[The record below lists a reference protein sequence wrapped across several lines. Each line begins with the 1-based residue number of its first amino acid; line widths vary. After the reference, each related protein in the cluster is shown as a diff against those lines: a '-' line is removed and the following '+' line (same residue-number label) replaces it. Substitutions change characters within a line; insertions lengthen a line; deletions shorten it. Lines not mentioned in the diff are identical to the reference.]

1 VTDSRTIVIG
11 VDQGTTN
18 TKVVA
23 VDPDGR
29 VVHRATRPIATQAPR
44 DGWVEQDAEEMFANV
59 VGCVREVLAASGRSA
74 RDVAGLGIANQTE
87 TLVVWERATGRPVMP
102 AIVWQCRR
110 GEAELRD
117 LREDGV
123 AAMVRGRTGLDLDP
137 TFTAAKLRWLFA
149 NRPAIADGLRRGD
162 HLFGTVDCWLLWK
175 LTEGSSYATDS
186 SNASRTMLFDIA
198 RAAWDA
204 ELFALFGLT
213 MASLP
218 EVRHSAGAFGHTS
231 PALFGG
237 PIAITGMLG
246 DQQASLFGHGCFMA
260 GQIKA
265 TFGTGA
271 FIWLNA
277 GERPDFTVA
286 DGLIRTIAWH
296 LDRPCYAVEGF
307 VMYAGATL
315 DWLATRLSIPEG
327 GAGVVERA
335 RQAASSGGATLV
347 PAFQGLAAPWWR
359 PEARAALLGLSQ
371 STSAGQLCHAGLEA
385 ICFQV
390 RAIIELIAG
399 SGGGSIDL
407 LRVDGG
413 PTRSPYL
420 MQLQADVLQRP
431 LAVSGVDSLTSY
443 GAALMAG
450 LGAGLWTD
458 LDALRQVVGT
468 AAVVHPDAARAAAWD
483 SAYRH
488 WRATTEAVLGLSGN
502 RGGGA

>member
-1 VTDSRTIVIG
+1 VSDSRTIVIG

-18 TKVVA
+18 TKAVA
-23 VDPDGR
+23 VDAAGR
-29 VVHRATRPIATQAPR
+29 VLRRAARPIATQTPR
-44 DGWVEQDAEEMFANV
+44 DGWVEQDPEEMFANA

-74 RDVAGLGIANQTE
+74 GDVAGLGIANQTE

-102 AIVWQCRR
+102 AIIWQCRR
-110 GEAELRD
+110 GEAELRG

-123 AAMVRGRTGLDLDP
+123 ASMVRGRTGLDLDP

-162 HLFGTVDCWLLWK
+162 CLFGTVDCWLLWK
-175 LTEGSSYATDS
+175 LTDGRSYATDS

-218 EVRHSAGAFGHTS
+218 EVQPSADLFGRTGA
-231 PALFGG
+231 ALFGG

-246 DQQASLFGHGCFMA
+246 DQQASLFGHGCFAA

-265 TFGTGA
+265 TYGTGA

-277 GERPDFTVA
+277 GERPDFAVA
-286 DGLIRTIAWH
+286 EGLIRTIAWH

-327 GAGVVERA
+327 GAGVVVRA
-335 RQAASSGGATLV
+335 SQAGSSGGATLV

-359 PEARAALLGLSQ
+359 PEARAALLGLSPT
-371 STSAGQLCHAGLEA
+371 TSAGQLCHAGLEA

-399 SGGGSIDL
+399 SGESIDL

-420 MQLQADVLQRP
+420 MQLQADMLQRP
-431 LAVSGVDSLTSY
+431 LAVAAVDSLTAY

-458 LDALRQVVGT
+458 LEALRRVVGT
-468 AAVVHPDAARAAAWD
+468 AAVVRPDAARAAAWD
-483 SAYRH
+483 GAYRQ
-488 WRATTEAVLGLSGN
+488 WRATTEAVLGLSES
-502 RGGGA
+502 GGGG